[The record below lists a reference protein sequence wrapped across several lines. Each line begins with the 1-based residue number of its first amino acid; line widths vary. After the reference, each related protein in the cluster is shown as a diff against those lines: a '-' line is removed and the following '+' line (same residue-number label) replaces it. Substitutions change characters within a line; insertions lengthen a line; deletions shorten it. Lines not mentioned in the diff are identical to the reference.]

1 MVEEMK
7 IWKGGKGRTDFE
19 QGSKVSFVI
28 DSVLAAGVVEV
39 LLAVV
44 EEKRKEARR
53 GVMGK

>member
-1 MVEEMK
+1 LER
-7 IWKGGKGRTDFE
+7 GKRKNRFRT
-19 QGSKVSFVI
+19 GVTSFLRF
-28 DSVLAAGVVEV
+28 DSVLAVGFVEV